1 MELQTTFDRE
11 LSGTAKTI
19 FDEFAKSPT
28 INIFFKN
35 KRGLQFNSSTI
46 KFDNLKWNYNPLQ
59 FCADH
64 YQEQYLYPIILL
76 VNNLSSMYE
85 FNNVALN
92 NYFLAP
98 RLDFMMSL
106 LSYEL
111 EDSESEY
118 NRINS
123 TLLNIYNP
131 NRYREDANENS

>member
-1 MELQTTFDRE
+1 MELHTTFNRE
-11 LSGTAKTI
+11 LTGTAKTI
-19 FDEFAKSPT
+19 FDEFAKSP
-28 INIFFKN
+28 NVNVFFKN
-35 KRGLQFNSSTI
+35 KRGLQLNSSTI

-64 YQEQYLYPIILL
+64 YKEQYLYPIILL

-85 FNNVALN
+85 FNNIILN

-98 RLDFMMSL
+98 KLEFMMSI

-111 EDSESEY
+111 ENTESEY

-123 TLLNIYNP
+123 SSLNIYNP
-131 NRYREDANENS
+131 NRYRENTYENS